1 MGTGQERIYKRTLWT
16 GSGIGEKMVQL
27 IVQFSKYAIIILMAI
42 YTFQSYIVFSR
53 KDEEAKEFLFLRQ
66 NLMMFMIHFIAYVVM
81 YLEMEEQELIFF
93 YGAQFIYLAATLVFF
108 RNLYPRASKLVV
120 NHMCMLISIGF
131 IMITRLS
138 YEQSMRQFK
147 IVAIATVIA
156 LLVPLIVRKVRIL
169 TKWTWLYA
177 AIGIGLLA
185 LVAVLG
191 NETYG
196 AKLGFQVAG
205 ISVQPSEFV
214 KIIFVFCVAGLLGK
228 AKTFRDIVIAT
239 AVAALHVLIL
249 VVSTD
254 LGSALIFF
262 LTYLIMLY
270 VATRNSLYL
279 FAGLGAGAAAAVVA
293 YQLFSHVRVRVQIW
307 KNPFADYSGSG
318 YQVAQSLFAIAAGG
332 WFGTGLFQGTPDNIP
347 IVEQDFMFA
356 AICEE
361 LGGIFAICLILIYM
375 SCYIMFVNIA
385 MRLSNRFYRL
395 VALGLGTMYAVQVFL
410 TVGGAMKFIPMT
422 GVTLPLISSGG
433 SSILSTILMF
443 SIIQGLYILREDEEE
458 QIERF
463 KERALGGRGYYSK

>member
-1 MGTGQERIYKRTLWT
+1 
-16 GSGIGEKMVQL
+16 
-27 IVQFSKYAIIILMAI
+27 
-42 YTFQSYIVFSR
+42 
-53 KDEEAKEFLFLRQ
+53 
-66 NLMMFMIHFIAYVVM
+66 MMFMIHFIAYVVM

-93 YGAQFIYLAATLVFF
+93 YGAQFIYLAATLVLF

-177 AIGIGLLA
+177 AIGIGMLV
-185 LVAVLG
+185 LVAIAG

-214 KIIFVFCVAGLLGK
+214 KIIFVFCIAGMLGK
-228 AKTFRDIVIAT
+228 AKTFLDIVIAT
-239 AVAALHVLIL
+239 AVAAVHVLIL

-279 FAGLGAGAAAAVVA
+279 FAGLGAGSAAAVVA
-293 YQLFSHVRVRVQIW
+293 YKLFSHVRVRVEIW

-332 WFGTGLFQGTPDNIP
+332 WFGTGLFQGSPDNIP

-385 MRLSNRFYRL
+385 IRLSNRFYRL

-433 SSILSTILMF
+433 SSVLSTILMF

-463 KERALGGRGYYSK
+463 KEKALGGHGYYSK